1 MADRPAIAGC
11 RSNRAAFTLV
21 ELLVVIGI
29 IALLISILLPSLS
42 KSRRQAKQVQCM
54 SNLRSIGQAALAY
67 SVDNRGAILP
77 SIVWGKDASGAF
89 KDDSWAHLL
98 IAGKYLPD
106 PNVQPVA
113 GAAPASVLVCP
124 EVSELL
130 INTNITGIPTN
141 PSAVDGFE
149 RRQSN
154 FVQPGLVVD
163 YGYGING
170 ATYLAKD
177 KVPAAQLTVPST
189 SISYDPANPGP
200 PLKKMSSI
208 PHAAETVLMF
218 DGIAWNPFNAPTRLS
233 GGRHGKFDFNKP
245 YDTGTSNILFLDGHV
260 DNQPRSA
267 LPSNGSQFAGT
278 AAQMRTPGIYFSI
291 SQMQ

>member
-189 SISYDPANPGP
+189 SISFDP
-200 PLKKMSSI
+200 
-208 PHAAETVLMF
+208 
-218 DGIAWNPFNAPTRLS
+218 IAWNPFNAPTRLS